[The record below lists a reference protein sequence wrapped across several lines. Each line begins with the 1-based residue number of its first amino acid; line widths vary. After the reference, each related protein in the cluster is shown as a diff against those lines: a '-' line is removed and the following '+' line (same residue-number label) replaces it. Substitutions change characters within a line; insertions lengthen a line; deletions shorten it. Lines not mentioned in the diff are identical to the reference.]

1 MASFIGN
8 NSAFASGTALFVRRP
23 ILAFVLNALIVL
35 AGVAG
40 LFGAEIRE
48 LPNVGRPV
56 VTITTPFPGA
66 SPETVDQ
73 ELTGRIEGAVGRVSG
88 VRTISS
94 NSRYA
99 RSRVTVEF
107 EESVE
112 IDVAATD
119 IRDAVSRIVNDL
131 PDNAENPQIVKA
143 DANADPIMRIA
154 VTSTAK
160 HSASCASLTPC

>member
-1 MASFIGN
+1 MSDPIPKHR
-8 NSAFASGTALFVRRP
+8 AFSSGTALFVRRP
-23 ILAFVLNALIVL
+23 ILAIVLNSLIVM
-35 AGVAG
+35 AGIAG

-48 LPNVGRPV
+48 LPNVDRPV

-107 EESVE
+107 QENVD

-119 IRDAVSRIVNDL
+119 VRQGGRQCRSDHADRRDFVGPLAARTD
-131 PDNAENPQIVKA
+131 PDRA
-143 DANADPIMRIA
+143 
-154 VTSTAK
+154 
-160 HSASCASLTPC
+160 